1 MTGARGRAPLTPA
14 QLGLWFGEQW
24 ERAAQADGGAALY
37 HINASLRVR
46 GALDAGALHRALAAL
61 LDRHPVLRGH
71 VVAGER
77 PSLEDTGPVVLA
89 MPVVDFSHSP
99 HSALE
104 MARARLAHEV
114 GRPFDLSRG
123 PLLRTALL
131 RLSADEHVLVLV
143 VHHLVCDG
151 LSLRVLYRDLG
162 LLYRALAGGTGAEL
176 PVPAS
181 WFGRDTTV
189 PPGREETLRY
199 WEDMLR
205 DAPEVIDLPA
215 DRPRPEGG
223 GSAGGALRRTI
234 PPPLWRRLVAA
245 CARWRVTP
253 YMVVLAAYA
262 VLLARLTGQR
272 DLVIGSPSSGRTS
285 MDDADVVG
293 MFVTTV
299 PLRLRVGA
307 GDTVQDLLDQV
318 RTRVLETMRHGG
330 VGFEELVD
338 RLRVPRSTAYAP
350 IVQVLCGLDQLDV
363 IAPDLGAGLAA
374 ERMATPCTNA
384 KFELGLG
391 VEVTAGGVVAD
402 WEYRTDL
409 FDEGTVAALA
419 GAYLA
424 LLESFVADGGEGPV
438 RDLDAGGS
446 GSLLF
451 GPVGAKGP
459 VLPTRVPVAL
469 QISERAALSP
479 DAVAARTCQG
489 VEVTYRELD
498 RGARRLA
505 ARIRAAGAGAE
516 DTVLLALPRGVG
528 WAVGVLGTWYAGAAV
543 VPLDLSLPD
552 QRLRAMTEAAG
563 ARLGLA
569 ESAEAAKEVARRL
582 GLDLELDADLAWLD
596 LDGIDAETESL
607 ETGGAETGGA
617 KAGGAE
623 TGDAE
628 AGGVEIGDAKGGAE
642 AGAPATLLDSL
653 AYVLFTSGST
663 GLPKPVAVGHDA
675 LAFYASIFAERLA
688 ITADDV
694 FLQFAALTFDVCF
707 EETVPVWCVGGGVL
721 LLEDNKIAPVDLERV
736 LADGGGTLADF
747 TSSYWAEWARD
758 LERRPRPLPP
768 TLRTVVI
775 GAEAGYVADLERW
788 SERTDVPV
796 VNAYGLTETLITS
809 ITHTGSVSDGRLGP
823 VVPIGLPMR
832 GMRAYVLDAEM
843 WPVAPGLAG
852 ELYVAGPCL
861 AREYLGLP
869 AATARRFLPDPFGDE
884 PGARMYRT
892 GDRAKV
898 DADGVLR
905 FVGRVDGQIKVRG
918 HRVELREVE
927 VAVAAHPDVEEVVA
941 RAVRTDGSHEVIA
954 YVVARPGGT
963 LDTGDLRRFLVERIP
978 SYQVPAHLVELA
990 ELPRTAGGKLVPSA
1004 LPEPVRERGPAEG
1017 GSAPTDDGQ
1026 AALLRIWWEV
1036 LGREDISADDNF
1048 FAVGGNS
1055 ISSIRVVSLAR
1066 AAGMPFTAR
1075 DVFAHQTVRELAG
1088 ALGATWAPRE
1098 SEPPVAAAEPVL
1110 RGFRLPETAHLGIDG
1125 ASRSALLAGLLDAER
1140 IEPAGPMQRWGLN
1153 RLRHRP
1159 RPGMYRVYEAFDVSG
1174 TDVDVDLL
1182 VLAWNA
1188 LVEHHPALRTSLHTH
1203 DGRDL
1208 QVVHRNAALRVR
1220 REDLGGLGTDEAV
1233 LAVNRHLE
1241 ALRSAPADPPRRGQ
1255 VGLAVFDLGPGA
1267 AYLVWDYF
1275 YLNLD
1280 GWSFPALLRDL
1291 FDLHDGF
1298 RAGEPVTLAARPEPG
1313 VIARWWQE
1321 RDVAAA
1327 RSYWTG
1333 RLAGVPRGLVA
1344 AGLGPGSGVG
1354 GLGLGTGGEIHADQ
1368 RAWLPAERTALLNR
1382 RAAEAG
1388 LTLHTLVQGAY
1399 AIALGHA
1406 LGGDDLVFGTVVSGR
1421 ADAVVGAED
1430 IVGCLNNRLPSRVVV
1445 DHAARCR
1452 DWLRGLQDNHAEA
1465 AGFEYVS
1472 PLDVQRWCGID
1483 DADRLYDSEIIVEN
1497 FPFDG
1502 RLQSRLAGWNPIAN
1516 GAPGDETLRL
1526 VVWPDPALLL
1536 KVSYYREQVPD
1547 ERAVE
1552 LLHHVRRVLDA
1563 LADGLDRPVA
1573 DLLSVTRPHH
1583 RTGTRNHREECP

>member
-1 MTGARGRAPLTPA
+1 MTGAPDRAPLTPS
-14 QLGLWFGEQW
+14 QLGLWFGELW
-24 ERAAQADGGAALY
+24 EREVQPDGGAALY
-37 HINASLRVR
+37 HINTSLRVR
-46 GALDAGALHRALAAL
+46 GPLDAGVLHRALTAL

-71 VVAGER
+71 VVPGER
-77 PSLEDTGPVVLA
+77 PVLEDTGPVVLA

-99 HSALE
+99 RTALD

-123 PLLRTALL
+123 PLLRAALL
-131 RLSADEHVLVLV
+131 RLSADDHVLVLV

-162 LLYRALAGGTGAEL
+162 RLYRVLAAETPADETWEVLFL
-176 PVPAS
+176 PTS

-189 PPGREETLRY
+189 PADREEALRY
-199 WEDMLR
+199 WEELLR
-205 DAPEVIDLPA
+205 GAPEVIELPA

-223 GSAGGALRRTI
+223 GSAGRALRRVV
-234 PPPLWRRLVAA
+234 PSGLWQRLVGA
-245 CARWRVTP
+245 CGRWRVTP

-285 MDDADVVG
+285 MDDADTIG
-293 MFVTTV
+293 MFVTTA

-307 GDTVQDLLDQV
+307 GDTVHDLLGQV
-318 RTRVLETMRHGG
+318 RSRVLEAMRYGG

-338 RLRVPRSTAYAP
+338 RLQVPRSTVYAP

-363 IAPDLGAGLAA
+363 IAPEFGPGVVA

-391 VEVTAGGVVAD
+391 VEVTAGEVVAD

-409 FDEGTVAALA
+409 FDESTVAALA
-419 GAYLA
+419 DAYLA
-424 LLESFVADGGEGPV
+424 LLESFVADGGDGLV
-438 RDLDAGGS
+438 RDLDAGGN

-451 GPVGAKGP
+451 GPAQPEGP
-459 VLPTRVPVAL
+459 VLPTRVPVPV
-469 QISERAALSP
+469 QIAERAALSP
-479 DAVAARTCQG
+479 GAIAARTDRG

-498 RGARRLA
+498 DRARSLATRL
-505 ARIRAAGAGAE
+505 RRAGAGPEEA
-516 DTVLLALPRGVG
+516 VLLALPRGVG
-528 WAVGVLGTWYAGAAV
+528 WAVAVLGTWYAGAAV

-563 ARLGLA
+563 VRIGLA
-569 ESAEAAKEVARRL
+569 ESPEAAKTIAKRL
-582 GLDLELDADLAWLD
+582 DIDLDWLD
-596 LDGIDAETESL
+596 LDG
-607 ETGGAETGGA
+607 TGGD
-617 KAGGAE
+617 GAE
-623 TGDAE
+623 VPDVQLKA
-628 AGGVEIGDAKGGAE
+628 
-642 AGAPATLLDSL
+642 L

-663 GLPKPVAVGHDA
+663 GLPKPVAVAHDA
-675 LAFYASIFAERLA
+675 LAFYAGIFAERLA

-694 FLQFAALTFDVCF
+694 FLQFSALTFDVCF
-707 EETVPVWCVGGGVL
+707 EETVPVWCLGGSVL

-768 TLRTVVI
+768 ALRTVVI
-775 GAEAGYVADLERW
+775 GAEAGYVADLKRW
-788 SERTDVPV
+788 SERTNVPV

-832 GMRAYVLDAEM
+832 GMRGYVLDTEL

-852 ELYVAGPCL
+852 ELYVAGPAL
-861 AREYLGLP
+861 AREYPGLP
-869 AATARRFLPDPFGDE
+869 AATAERFLPDPFAGVA
-884 PGARMYRT
+884 GARMYRT

-941 RAVRTDGSHEVIA
+941 RAVRTEGSHEVIA

-963 LDTGDLRRFLVERIP
+963 LDTDDLRRFLVQRIP
-978 SYQVPAHLVELA
+978 GYQVPAYLVELA

-1004 LPEPVRERGPAEG
+1004 LPEPVRGPRPEA
-1017 GSAPTDDGQ
+1017 APVDATQ

-1036 LGREDISADDNF
+1036 LGRDDVSADDNF

-1055 ISSIRVVSLAR
+1055 ISSIRMVSLAR
-1066 AAGMPFTAR
+1066 AAGMPFTVR
-1075 DVFAHQTVRELAG
+1075 DVFAHQSVRELAEAFG
-1088 ALGATWAPRE
+1088 AAWAPQVSAGDLRE
-1098 SEPPVAAAEPVL
+1098 TPVGSHRPISRE
-1110 RGFRLPETAHLGIDG
+1110 FRLPDTAHLGIEG
-1125 ASRSALLAGLLDAER
+1125 ASRAALLAGVIDAER

-1153 RLRHRP
+1153 RLRNQP
-1159 RPGMYRVYEAFDVSG
+1159 RPGMYRVYEAFDVTG
-1174 TDVDVDLL
+1174 AGVDVDAL

-1188 LVEHHPALRTSLHTH
+1188 LVEHHPALRTSLRTH
-1203 DGRDL
+1203 DGVDL
-1208 QVVHRNAALRVR
+1208 RVVHRNAALPVR
-1220 REDLGGLGTDEAV
+1220 RVDLRGHGTAGAV
-1233 LAVNRHLE
+1233 LALDRYLSTV
-1241 ALRSAPADPPRRGQ
+1241 RSSPADPLRRCQ
-1255 VGLAVFDLGPGA
+1255 VELTVFDLGDGA
-1267 AYLVWDYF
+1267 AYLVWDYC

-1280 GWSFPALLRDL
+1280 GWSFSALLRDL

-1298 RAGEPVTLAARPEPG
+1298 RAGEPVTLAARPELG
-1313 VIARWWQE
+1313 TIRQE
-1321 RDVAAA
+1321 SDLAAA

-1333 RLAGVPRGLVA
+1333 RLAGAPHRLLGADGVA
-1344 AGLGPGSGVG
+1344 GSSGRA
-1354 GLGLGTGGEIHADQ
+1354 HADQ
-1368 RAWLPAERTALLNR
+1368 RAWLPAERTALLNQ

-1388 LTLHTLVQGAY
+1388 VTLHTLVQGAY

-1406 LGGDDLVFGTVVSGR
+1406 LATGDLVFGTVVSGR
-1421 ADAVVGAED
+1421 ADTDDGQDA
-1430 IVGCLNNRLPSRVVV
+1430 VGCLNNRLPCRVVI
-1445 DHAARCR
+1445 DGAATCA
-1452 DWLRGLQDNHAEA
+1452 DWLRGLQADHADATRYEH
-1465 AGFEYVS
+1465 VS

-1483 DADRLYDSEIIVEN
+1483 DADRLYDTEIVVEN

-1502 RLQSRLAGWNPIAN
+1502 RLQSRLASWNPIAN
-1516 GAPGDETLRL
+1516 GSPGDETLRL

-1536 KVSYYREQVPD
+1536 KVSHYREHVSD
-1547 ERAVE
+1547 ERAVH
-1552 LLHHVRRVLDA
+1552 LLHHVRRVLDT

-1573 DLLSVTRPHH
+1573 SIQLEIQLD
-1583 RTGTRNHREECP
+1583 EECS

>member
-1 MTGARGRAPLTPA
+1 MTGAPVRAPLTPA

-24 ERAAQADGGAALY
+24 ERAVLADGGAALY

-46 GALDAGALHRALAAL
+46 GALDADVLHRALTAL

-77 PSLEDTGPVVLA
+77 PLLEDTGPVVLA

-99 HSALE
+99 HTAPE

-114 GRPFDLSRG
+114 DRPFDLSRG

-131 RLSADEHVLVLV
+131 RLSADDHVLVLV

-162 LLYRALAGGTGAEL
+162 LLYRALSGGTEAGL
-176 PVPAS
+176 PAAAS

-189 PPGREETLRY
+189 PPGREEALRY

-234 PPPLWRRLVAA
+234 PPRLWRRLVAA

-285 MDDADVVG
+285 MDDVDTVG

-307 GDTVQDLLDQV
+307 GDTVRDLLDQV

-363 IAPDLGAGLAA
+363 ITPEFGAGLAA
-374 ERMATPCTNA
+374 ERMSTPCTNA

-409 FDEGTVAALA
+409 FDESTVAALA
-419 GAYLA
+419 GAHLA
-424 LLESFVADGGEGPV
+424 LLESFVAGDGGDGGDGGLV
-438 RDLDAGGS
+438 RDLDAGGN

-451 GPVGAKGP
+451 GPVRAEGP
-459 VLPTRVPVAL
+459 VLPTRVPVPV
-469 QISERAALSP
+469 QISERAALCP

-498 RGARRLA
+498 HRARNLA
-505 ARIRAAGAGAE
+505 ARIRAAGAGPD

-528 WAVGVLGTWYAGAAV
+528 WAVAVLGTWYAGAAV

-563 ARLGLA
+563 VRLGLA
-569 ESAEAAKEVARRL
+569 ESAEAAKEVAQRL
-582 GLDLELDADLAWLD
+582 DLDADLAWLD
-596 LDGIDAETESL
+596 LDGIDAAGVDADAGGADGIGAD
-607 ETGGAETGGA
+607 TGGADGIGADTGGA
-617 KAGGAE
+617 G
-623 TGDAE
+623 
-628 AGGVEIGDAKGGAE
+628 
-642 AGAPATLLDSL
+642 AGAPATLLNAL

-675 LAFYASIFAERLA
+675 LAFYAGIFAERLA
-688 ITADDV
+688 IIADDV

-721 LLEDNKIAPVDLERV
+721 LLEDNRIAPVDLERV
-736 LADGGGTLADF
+736 LTDGGGTLADF

-768 TLRTVVI
+768 ALRTVVI
-775 GAEAGYVADLERW
+775 GAEAGYVADLKRW

-809 ITHTGSVSDGRLGP
+809 LTHTGSVSDGRLGP

-861 AREYLGLP
+861 ARGYPGLP
-869 AATARRFLPDPFGDE
+869 AATARRFVPDPFGGE

-892 GDRAKV
+892 GDRARV

-941 RAVRTDGSHEVIA
+941 RAVRTEGSHEVVA

-963 LDTGDLRRFLVERIP
+963 LDPAGLRRFLVERIP
-978 SYQVPAHLVELA
+978 GYQVPAYLVELA

-1004 LPEPVRERGPAEG
+1004 LPEPVRERGPAADG
-1017 GSAPTDDGQ
+1017 PAPADDGQ

-1088 ALGATWAPRE
+1088 ALGATWTPRG
-1098 SEPPVAAAEPVL
+1098 SEPPVAAAEPTP

-1125 ASRSALLAGLLDAER
+1125 ASRPALLAGLLDAER

-1174 TDVDVDLL
+1174 TDIDVDLL

-1188 LVEHHPALRTSLHTH
+1188 LVEHHPALRTSLRTH

-1220 REDLGGLGTDEAV
+1220 REDLGGLGTAEAV
-1233 LAVNRHLE
+1233 LAVNRHLGV
-1241 ALRSAPADPPRRGQ
+1241 LRSTPADPLRRCQ
-1255 VGLAVFDLGPGA
+1255 VELTVFDRGPGA
-1267 AYLVWDYF
+1267 AYLVWDYS

-1280 GWSFPALLRDL
+1280 GWSFSALLRDL

-1313 VIARWWQE
+1313 VIARWWRE
-1321 RDVAAA
+1321 RDDAAA

-1333 RLAGVPRGLVA
+1333 RLAGAPRGLVA
-1344 AGLGPGSGVG
+1344 AGLGPGSA
-1354 GLGLGTGGEIHADQ
+1354 GGEFHADQ
-1368 RAWLPAERTALLNR
+1368 RVWLPAERTAPLNR

-1406 LGGDDLVFGTVVSGR
+1406 LGTGDLVFGTVVSGR
-1421 ADAVVGAED
+1421 ADAVGGAED

-1445 DHAARCR
+1445 DHAARCG
-1452 DWLRGLQDNHAEA
+1452 DWLHGLQDNHAEA

-1472 PLDVQRWCGID
+1472 PLDVQRWCGLD
-1483 DADRLYDSEIIVEN
+1483 DADRLYDSEIVVEN

-1536 KVSYYREQVPD
+1536 KVSYYREQVSD

-1573 DLLSVTRPHH
+1573 DLLSVTRPSH
-1583 RTGTRNHREECP
+1583 